1 MTLDVIDSHHHLC
14 LLSGASYPW
23 LEGSPRARYHGD
35 DVPLRREYLVTDY
48 MRDASRL
55 ADIDA
60 RLIASVHVE
69 NGAADPLWEA
79 SWIDKVIAAGPIPNV
94 QVVKVDLTSSRAQE
108 ELESHRALTSVRGV
122 RDILNWHPDPYYTHR
137 DRENLMED
145 PAWLRAFN
153 TLGRLGL
160 SFDLQVFPSQLK
172 QAARLASNHP
182 STPIVLDHA
191 GMPIERDDDSLKQ
204 WANGM
209 ELVAAQPNTTV
220 KISALG
226 TNDHAWTAE
235 SIRRIVLTTI
245 DIFGPERCMFGSN
258 FPVDGLYSSYIDV
271 FKAFDKITAGFMEA
285 ERMDLFAGTARRFYR
300 IP

>member
-1 MTLDVIDSHHHLC
+1 VTLDVIDSHHHLC

-23 LEGSPRARYHGD
+23 LEGTPQARYHGD
-35 DVPLRREYLVTDY
+35 DVPLRRDYIVPDY
-48 MRDASRL
+48 MRDASSL

-60 RLIASVHVE
+60 RLVASVHVE

-79 SWIDKVIAAGPIPNV
+79 SWIDKVITEGPFPNV
-94 QVVKVDLTSSRAQE
+94 QVVKVDLISPCAQK

-137 DRENLMED
+137 DRGNLMED
-145 PAWLRAFN
+145 PAWLKGFK
-153 TLGRLGL
+153 TLGNLGL
-160 SFDLQVFPSQLK
+160 SFDLQVFPSQLA
-172 QAARLASNHP
+172 QAARLAARHP

-191 GMPIERDDDSLKQ
+191 GMPIERDDEALRE
-204 WANGM
+204 WAKGM
-209 ELVAAQPNTTV
+209 ELLAAQPNTTA

-245 DIFGPERCMFGSN
+245 DIFGPERCMFASN
-258 FPVDGLYSSYIDV
+258 FPVDSLYSSYGDL
-271 FKAFDKITAGFMEA
+271 FKAFDKITAGFAEA